1 MRKLTLPPNDPVD
14 VYDLCVAEVT
24 DIAVRSAYVS
34 NRNHMTT
41 AAGDFASA
49 SAAKSWASLPRVA
62 RGNPGAVIIGTLT
75 KKSLNDLY
83 SAYMV
88 QAKGPSRKVYDDIM
102 VAAKGLCP
110 FCAGLGQVHTLDHY
124 LPKANFPAHSVSPAN
139 LVPCCRDCNTGKGSS
154 FGAANVDQTLHPYFD
169 ADQFFQ
175 QRWIFGRLTT
185 AKPLVMEYICRPPDA
200 WPAVDRQRAVRHFED
215 YDIASRFE
223 LQAGGELT
231 RIVASRAGILS
242 RLTPA
247 DYRSYLLENAQG
259 SGADLNGWSRTMY
272 AALAV
277 DNWFCQTDFTD
288 PNWLPPVLA
297 AIPAPNSG

>member
-1 MRKLTLPPNDPVD
+1 MRKLTLPPVDPVD
-14 VYDLCVAEVT
+14 FYDLCVAEVA
-24 DIAVRSAYVS
+24 DLAVRSAYVS
-34 NRNHMTT
+34 NRIHMTK
-41 AAGDFASA
+41 AAGDFAWA
-49 SAAKSWASLPRVA
+49 SAAKTWADLPRVP
-62 RGNPGAVIIGTLT
+62 RGNPGAVIVGNLT

-83 SAYMV
+83 STYMV
-88 QAKGPSRKVYDDIM
+88 KANAPSRKVYDDIM

-124 LPKANFPAHSVSPAN
+124 LPKANFPVHSISPAN
-139 LVPCCRDCNTGKGSS
+139 LVPCCRDCNTGKGNS
-154 FGAANVDQTLHPYFD
+154 FGAVHGDQTLHPYFD

-185 AKPLVMEYICRPPDA
+185 AKPLVMEYICSPPGA
-200 WPAVDRQRAVRHFED
+200 WSAVDRQRAVRHFED

-231 RIVASRAGILS
+231 RILASRAGFLS

-247 DYRSYLLENAQG
+247 DYQAYLWENAQG

-272 AALAV
+272 AALAA
-277 DNWFCQTDFTD
+277 DNWFCQADFTD
-288 PNWLPPVLA
+288 PNWLPPV
-297 AIPAPNSG
+297 PAPAVTPAP